1 MKAIIFDAFGT
12 LFRVTGGGSA
22 RTILN
27 NIEMN
32 GASVDESAF
41 RREWK
46 EYYKDHTCNTRIFMT
61 EREIFVARIRMFYE
75 RYGVER
81 DAEKDA
87 DGLLEGA
94 FEREAYPEVRGVIEK
109 LRKEYRVFIG
119 SNTDNCVLDSVMN
132 KNNVRVD
139 KVYTSENLRCYKPY
153 AGFFRMILADN
164 GLASQDVLFVGDS
177 VSDDVLGPKA
187 LGIRTVWVDRDG
199 TGDAHGQDY
208 TVFDLKEL
216 LPICGI
222 ID

>member
-1 MKAIIFDAFGT
+1 MKAIVFDAFGT
-12 LFRVTGGGSA
+12 LFRVTSGGSA

-27 NIEMN
+27 NIVMA
-32 GASVDESAF
+32 GGIVDESAF
-41 RREWK
+41 RKEWK
-46 EYYKDHTCNTRIFMT
+46 EYYKDHTRHNSVFMT
-61 EREIFVARIRMFYE
+61 EREIFIARIRMFYD
-75 RYGVER
+75 RYGVKR

-87 DGLLEGA
+87 DRLLEGA
-94 FEREAYPEVRGVIEK
+94 FEREAYPEVRETMEK
-109 LRKEYRVFIG
+109 LRKEHRVFIA
-119 SNTDNCVLDSVMN
+119 SNTDNCVLDRVMN
-132 KNNVRVD
+132 KNHVRVD
-139 KVYTSENLRCYKPY
+139 KVYTSEDLKCYKPD

-164 GLASQDVLFVGDS
+164 DLSPRDVLFVGDS

-187 LGIRTVWVDRDG
+187 LGIKTVWVDRDG